1 MAPRL
6 VVLTGVLDEG
16 TLRAS
21 LSGTFLPNSARS
33 GYATE
38 AAHAL
43 YLRAAVHRR
52 GQRPPKDLGTNMTVE
67 AT

>member
-43 YLRAAVHRR
+43 YLRAAVYRR
-52 GQRPPKDLGTNMTVE
+52 GQRPPKGLGTNMTVK